1 MRIDGVIVGIFNLFC
16 GFIFRLF
23 IGWKYD
29 KNDIYGVDDFLDADN
44 DDFDNDDVDVDNNMD
59 DNILLRFIEILD
71 LCDINVI
78 SNVNII
84 NNLKSICNIILF
96 VSFVIGVFGMICDT
110 LNIHIYG
117 LNCLFVGWVV
127 GWVVG

>member
-1 MRIDGVIVGIFNLFC
+1 MRIDGVIVGIFNLFG

-23 IGWKYD
+23 IDWKYD
-29 KNDIYGVDDFLDADN
+29 KNDIDDFCDVDN

-96 VSFVIGVFGMICDT
+96 IYI
-110 LNIHIYG
+110 LIYG
-117 LNCLFVGWVV
+117 KIAKIQN
-127 GWVVG
+127 